1 MGNTPVRPLILA
13 LGALL
18 IIAAAVA
25 GFRAYTAR
33 REAAQQ
39 AAVSKDLERLAAP
52 APRRAPVSMRPGGR

>member
-1 MGNTPVRPLILA
+1 MGNTPARPLILA

-18 IIAAAVA
+18 IIVAAVA
-25 GFRAYTAR
+25 GYRSFNAR

-39 AAVSKDLERLAAP
+39 AAVSKDLDRLAAP